1 MSWDPV
7 GLLLMAAL
15 LAPVLAIAVWCF
27 RQERAPRPVD
37 DDGDEV
43 MTVALIEARLARER
57 EQERLAEADT
67 VVLPVMR
74 LAADDIV
81 PPKTAKTVPPKTA
94 KTVPP
99 KTAPP
104 RRPPPPPG
112 ASGVRI
118 LPVDRDHIKRVTEG
132 LFQPPER

>member
-37 DDGDEV
+37 DGSDDV

-57 EQERLAEADT
+57 EQERLAKADT

-74 LAADDIV
+74 LAADDVV
-81 PPKTAKTVPPKTA
+81 PTKTAKTVPPKTL
-94 KTVPP
+94 PP
-99 KTAPP
+99 H
-104 RRPPPPPG
+104 RPPPPPG

>member
-15 LAPVLAIAVWCF
+15 LAPVLAIAVWVF
-27 RQERAPRPVD
+27 RQERTPRPVD
-37 DDGDEV
+37 DGGDDV

-57 EQERLAEADT
+57 EQEREQERLAEADT

-74 LAADDIV
+74 VAADDVV
-81 PPKTAKTVPPKTA
+81 PAKSP